1 MYSKLLISF
10 FILLQDQEITYTAT
24 EELVRQQKMN
34 NLSNLISILSIFSIT
49 ITILLIL
56 NVVKNY
62 KLKAEINR
70 LEHQ

>member
-1 MYSKLLISF
+1 MISKFLFLF
-10 FILLQDQEITYTAT
+10 FSILQNQEIQNAAQ
-24 EELVRQQKMN
+24 ELTQAKKIH
-34 NLSNLISILSIFSIT
+34 NLSNLISILTIFSIT